1 MAQLRHH
8 EHDIAAAGAGIA
20 AIGTGDVA
28 YARQFKAARHI
39 DFPLLVDDDLVSY
52 RAAEAQSGTLR
63 DLVAPTV
70 LAKGA
75 RAVLRGSRQGSS
87 GPAPLLLGA
96 THVIRTD
103 GSVPLAWVNADYADN
118 APLETVLAAL
128 AGSLIE

>member
-8 EHDIAAAGAGIA
+8 EADIAAAGAGIA
-20 AIGTGDVA
+20 AVGTGDAA
-28 YARQFKAARHI
+28 YAQRFKAAHHI
-39 DFPLLVDDDLVSY
+39 DFPLLVDNDLVSY
-52 RAAEAQSGTLR
+52 RAVETQSGTLR

-75 RAVLRGSRQGSS
+75 RAVLRGSRQARS

-96 THVIRTD
+96 THVIRPN

-118 APLETVLAAL
+118 APLDAVLAAL
-128 AGSLIE
+128 P